1 MPLGCF
7 VILLPTDSDYKIMG
21 YYFKES
27 NPNFEISND
36 LFLRL
41 NLDHSKNEYNL
52 LKIKTH
58 KIFSYLYKFKGKLTR
73 KASGSIIGLLLD
85 EDDELEK
92 YRSSLKEAAEALEI
106 PSLNIL
112 NKSKEEFET
121 ILKDIYLE
129 HLEPLID
136 ILQPDALK
144 KSIINITKFMLSG
157 GKKERKIAQDLLEKI
172 ENGEH
177 LKISEFYKTA
187 ENAAKSLD
195 YTKAAKFYLKAG
207 ELAENL
213 YIMDIASSLTDKGEF
228 YQQTPELSKERE
240 RIVEEARN
248 ALKVEDFHTA
258 YISFRKASEISKKL
272 VDFDKEEEYRL
283 KSEAL
288 RNFHEIDQKY
298 KKKVV

>member
-7 VILLPTDSDYKIMG
+7 VILLPTDSDYKILG

-27 NPNFEISND
+27 KPDFEISND

-58 KIFSYLYKFKGKLTR
+58 KIFSYLYKFKGKIAR
-73 KASGSIIGLLLD
+73 KASGTIIGLLLD
-85 EDDELEK
+85 EDDEIEK
-92 YRSSLKEAAEALEI
+92 FRSSLKEAAEALEM

-112 NKSKEEFET
+112 NKSKEEFEI

-177 LKISEFYKTA
+177 LKISEFYEAA
-187 ENAAKSLD
+187 ENAVKSLD
-195 YTKAAKFYLKAG
+195 YSKAAKFYLKAG

-213 YIMDIASSLTDKGEF
+213 YIMDIAASLTDKGEF

-240 RIVEEARN
+240 KIIEEARN
-248 ALKVEDFHTA
+248 ALKNEDFHTA

-272 VDFDKEEEYRL
+272 VEFDKEEEYRL

-288 RNFHEIDQKY
+288 RNFHEVDQKY
-298 KKKVV
+298 KK